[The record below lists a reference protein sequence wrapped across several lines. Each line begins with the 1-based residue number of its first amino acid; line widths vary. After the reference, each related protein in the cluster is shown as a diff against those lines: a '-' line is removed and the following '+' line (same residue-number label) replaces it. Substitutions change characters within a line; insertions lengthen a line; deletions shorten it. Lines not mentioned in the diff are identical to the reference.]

1 MQLLSEGTLT
11 GLNEFSIDSERL
23 EVLIGRN

>member
-11 GLNEFSIDSERL
+11 GLNEFFIDSERL